1 MGKVFIEIPTALISG
16 SSGQLYSVMHPVID
30 CSGRLRLRRQAIK
43 NVKVLRITFDHK
55 TAHSRN
61 GTLKG
66 GEYVGI
72 LMHHRA
78 MTHDLS
84 QGCSVASGVI
94 HGTIM

>member
-30 CSGRLRLRRQAIK
+30 
-43 NVKVLRITFDHK
+43 FDHK